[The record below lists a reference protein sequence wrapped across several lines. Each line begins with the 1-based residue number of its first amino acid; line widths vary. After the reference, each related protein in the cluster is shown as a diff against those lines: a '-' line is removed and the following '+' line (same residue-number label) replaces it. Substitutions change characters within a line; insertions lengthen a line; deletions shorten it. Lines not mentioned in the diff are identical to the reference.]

1 MGVRY
6 WGAYSM
12 QGHASRHESSEFLK
26 DRHPL
31 VGGFFPAKPIPGEI
45 ADAYGRRAVPKL
57 VEALR
62 QEGLPTG
69 DVCLALRVLL
79 GQMSDQEK
87 KGQAVAH
94 GVCAVLAQL
103 LGHKELDVRELSC
116 ELLGNLAGYLSGREA
131 IAKAGAVGT
140 LVGALEGT
148 AEAAAK
154 CLWAIAKAKDG
165 SEALLRSQANVV
177 PSLVQ
182 LLARAGE
189 EAGDAACPEAAQSMA
204 VATIAGMCSFE
215 EGIVAALESQ
225 AIAAVLAVGGRRGAG
240 GGLQRASARFVMQM
254 CHHPHGKIQVLE
266 GGGIACLERL
276 LRGEEEYARLAA
288 AGLMGLATEA
298 DAKVPIAE
306 VCLPALL
313 AHLSSKDI
321 NTAENAQGSDP
332 ERQCA
337 QGRQAS
343 GTGRPLSGGGPRVRA
358 RVTWARVPPL
368 QGVNECNRKNR
379 APLSTAVGE
388 EQVRETCVCGR

>member
-31 VGGFFPAKPIPGEI
+31 VGGFFPTKPIPGEI

-204 VATIAGMCSFE
+204 VATIAGMCSFD

-225 AIAAVLAVGGRRGAG
+225 AIAAVLALGGRRGAG

-266 GGGIACLERL
+266 GGGIACLEEL
-276 LRGEEEYARLAA
+276 LRGEEECAHLAT

-306 VCLPALL
+306 VCLPALV

-321 NTAENAQGSDP
+321 NTAENAKAVIQSANVHKDAKP
-332 ERQCA
+332 LV
-337 QGRQAS
+337 QAALC
-343 GTGRPLSGGGPRVRA
+343 RD
-358 RVTWARVPPL
+358 
-368 QGVNECNRKNR
+368 ED
-379 APLSTAVGE
+379 
-388 EQVRETCVCGR
+388 REFVLG